1 MESKVQEAE
10 ISVKALMNSI
20 LVGNSQIILYIIFKI
35 AVLPSFFLI
44 AFLGENGYPLAGVMA
59 VLLSGVYLW
68 DWMKKT

>member
-1 MESKVQEAE
+1 MK
-10 ISVKALMNSI
+10 NSFFNY
-20 LVGNSQIILYIIFKI
+20 LVNGIKI

-44 AFLGENGYPLAGVMA
+44 AFLGENGYPIAGVMA

>member
-1 MESKVQEAE
+1 MK
-10 ISVKALMNSI
+10 NSFFNY
-20 LVGNSQIILYIIFKI
+20 LVNGIKI

-44 AFLGENGYPLAGVMA
+44 AFLGENGSPLAGVMA